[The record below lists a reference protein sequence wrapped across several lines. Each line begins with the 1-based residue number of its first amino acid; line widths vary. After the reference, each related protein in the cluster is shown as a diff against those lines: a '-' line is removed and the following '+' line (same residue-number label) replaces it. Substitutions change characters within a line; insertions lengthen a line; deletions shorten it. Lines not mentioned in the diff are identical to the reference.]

1 MHVSSCFFSC
11 ICMSITLRCTFFVT
25 LFSLVSRYSAQDW
38 VKRRLLSHIT
48 ARKWRF
54 APRECGEDDA
64 LYRIFTFCN
73 CIGRWHQ
80 DNIPMSLW
88 YVWLLQAEAEEAI
101 KRIASH
107 RGLQTSSII
116 LMPQLESEIESEN
129 ESFCGRALLC
139 LLKCSYHSNTWKLKE
154 RVIIQIL
161 RASCVCRDHRH
172 SDHKQWRDPDSKL
185 HRQRRHAT
193 GKHHIQLHHV
203 SHKSASSCQHG
214 CACFRRTSPVYFLT
228 IFSRQPSH

>member
-1 MHVSSCFFSC
+1 MHVFVIFFSLVSAC
-11 ICMSITLRCTFFVT
+11 LSRSDAHFVT
-25 LFSLVSRYSAQDW
+25 LFSLASRYSAQDW
-38 VKRRLLSHIT
+38 IKWRLLSHIT

-54 APRECGEDDA
+54 ALQKCGEDA
-64 LYRIFTFCN
+64 AVYRIFTFCN
-73 CIGRWHQ
+73 CNGRWHQ
-80 DNIPMSLW
+80 DNILMSFW

-116 LMPQLESEIESEN
+116 LMPQLESEIESEI

-139 LLKCSYHSNTWKLKE
+139 FLKCLYHSNTWNLKE

-172 SDHKQWRDPDSKL
+172 SDH
-185 HRQRRHAT
+185 
-193 GKHHIQLHHV
+193 
-203 SHKSASSCQHG
+203 
-214 CACFRRTSPVYFLT
+214 
-228 IFSRQPSH
+228 